1 LERKK
6 GPSLTLSPSL
16 SSSNLNRSTVAD
28 FLHHLQLL
36 DPLLICF
43 VMFGIAFI
51 ENIFPPSPSDMIIVF
66 GGSLVG
72 MGIVGFAEPLL
83 FATVGSTLGFVV
95 MYKIGDWFGVHIL
108 ESGKISFIPVESVKK
123 AEAWFQKY
131 GYWVIVANRFLAGT
145 RAVVSFFAG
154 MSELKLGTTA
164 LLSFFSALV
173 WNAILITAGFY
184 LGQNWE
190 RIGFY
195 IMTYSRIVTLIA
207 VAFALVLVARY
218 LWKKR
223 KSRLNP

>member
-1 LERKK
+1 
-6 GPSLTLSPSL
+6 
-16 SSSNLNRSTVAD
+16 VD
-28 FLHHLQLL
+28 HFLHQLQLL

-51 ENIFPPSPSDMIIVF
+51 ENIFPPSPSDMVIVF

-72 MGIVGFAEPLL
+72 MGIVGFGESLL
-83 FATVGSTLGFVV
+83 FATAGSTLGFVV

-108 ESGKISFIPVESVKK
+108 ESGRISFIPVESVKK
-123 AEAWFQKY
+123 AEAWFLKY

-154 MSELKLGTTA
+154 MSELNLGKTTVLCFLSA
-164 LLSFFSALV
+164 LL
-173 WNAILITAGFY
+173 WNAILITAGYY

-195 IMTYSRIVTLIA
+195 IVSYSRIVSLIVLA
-207 VAFALVLVARY
+207 IALFLVGRY
-218 LWKKR
+218 YLKKKGSPP
-223 KSRLNP
+223 KS